1 MIGTSCYTGVE
12 SDDLCD
18 GNMHLSCVSGMRRT
32 RLVIKQQKEMTSCAY
47 VMRSN
52 VNGEDSFAI

>member
-1 MIGTSCYTGVE
+1 MI
-12 SDDLCD
+12 
-18 GNMHLSCVSGMRRT
+18 CVMAICIYLVYPGMGRTCT